1 MAAFIEASQ
10 TRAIISAKTP
20 LLANLSMLENIALIK
35 EVHGAVSIDQAEA
48 EAIHYLSKINL
59 QHLQS
64 HSIGQC
70 SSLDLFSVMLI
81 RALMFSPE
89 LMIVSPFNL
98 INNLESIDSL
108 VQIVVDLKIKNTILI
123 VDIER
128 NDFHYVPKIKA
139 EDRHRKENEIA

>member
-20 LLANLSMLENIALIK
+20 LLANLSVLENIALIK

-48 EAIHYLSKINL
+48 EAVHYLSKINL
-59 QHLQS
+59 QHLQ
-64 HSIGQC
+64 GYNLRQC

-81 RALMFSPE
+81 RAMMFSTE
-89 LMIVSPFNL
+89 LTIVSPFNL

-108 VQIVVDLKIKNTILI
+108 TQMVVDLKIKNVILI

-128 NDFHYVPKIKA
+128 NHFHYASNIKA
-139 EDRHRKENEIA
+139 EQRHHKESENV